1 LNSAPDGDQARERAR
16 AALIAGM
23 KTRVE
28 QAQASGQSPE
38 QIRDLLSAFAKEESR
53 RQMPELTARVTAWRS
68 GFRNFLIVGALA
80 FGVAVGLAFLVEH
93 QHLAPL
99 CERYGAQ
106 RGLTYQDADYPVI
119 GSSSS
124 TTSPGGCIFSDP
136 AGRRDTVSLYKLEPN
151 AGIALLV
158 SFALQIDF
166 TIPAAFVLIALLAVW
181 LRRRSTRLN
190 LGRPP

>member
-1 LNSAPDGDQARERAR
+1 LDSAPDGDQAQ
-16 AALIAGM
+16 
-23 KTRVE
+23 V
-28 QAQASGQSPE
+28 SGQSPE
-38 QIRDLLSAFAKEESR
+38 
-53 RQMPELTARVTAWRS
+53 QMPELTARVTAWWS

-80 FGVAVGLAFLVEH
+80 FGAAIGLAFLVEH
-93 QHLAPL
+93 QHLAAL

-106 RGLTYQDADYPVI
+106 RGLAYQGADYPVI

-124 TTSPGGCIFSDP
+124 TTSPGGCISSDT
-136 AGRRDTVSLYKLEPN
+136 AGRRATVSLYKLEPN

-181 LRRRSTRLN
+181 LRRRSTRLT
-190 LGRPP
+190 